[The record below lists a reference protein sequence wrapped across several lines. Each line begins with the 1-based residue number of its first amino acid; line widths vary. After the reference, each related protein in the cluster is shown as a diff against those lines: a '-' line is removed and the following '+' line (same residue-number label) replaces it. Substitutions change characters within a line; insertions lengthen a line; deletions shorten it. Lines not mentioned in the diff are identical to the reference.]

1 MRFNDREPQNEL
13 EVEPTILSDSAKD
26 QIDRWLEKYP
36 PEQKK
41 SAVLYA
47 LRVVQEE
54 NGGWLT
60 TELIDAVA
68 DYLNIPHIAAYE
80 VATFYS
86 MYDLQP
92 VGRNKIKICTSI
104 SCMLRGSDKL
114 IAHLHNRLGISVGQ
128 TTPDGLL
135 TLKEAE
141 CLAACGNA
149 PVLQIN
155 DRDYFVDITPEKID
169 VILDKITQQE
179 TADGK

>member
-1 MRFNDREPQNEL
+1 MIESHIL
-13 EVEPTILSDSAKD
+13 TGLLSDSAKD
-26 QIDRWLEKYP
+26 QIDRWLQKYP
-36 PEQKK
+36 PDQKK
-41 SAVLYA
+41 SAVLFA
-47 LRVVQEE
+47 LRIVQEE

-60 TELIDAVA
+60 TELLKAVA

-104 SCMLRGSDKL
+104 SCMLRGSNKI
-114 IAHLHNRLGISVGQ
+114 IAHLRDRLGIHIGQ
-128 TTPDGLL
+128 TTSDGLF
-135 TLKEAE
+135 TLKAAE

-155 DRDYFVDITPEKID
+155 DRDYFEDVTPEKID
-169 VILDKITQQE
+169 LILDKMQE
-179 TADGK
+179 REAADGK